1 MLPWAPVDDP
11 LMEEPEVP
19 VELDIPG
26 EPEARPLAPVLW
38 AIADV
43 LSASAAV
50 AAIKKYF
57 TVSS

>member
-1 MLPWAPVDDP
+1 
-11 LMEEPEVP
+11 MEEPEVP

-50 AAIKKYF
+50 AAKKKYF